1 MKPKLVNQNNS
12 GAGGR
17 KSFYLKSTDHDQ
29 RRPTVMGIKAEQKIL
44 IWIFSSLTFNS
55 QLRYSTL
62 QCPPVSGSILEN

>member
-29 RRPTVMGIKAEQKIL
+29 RRPTVMGIKAEQR
-44 IWIFSSLTFNS
+44 FSFGYFPPSP
-55 QLRYSTL
+55 ST
-62 QCPPVSGSILEN
+62 VN